1 MPGTAWAP
9 SSRNAKWG
17 VSEEGW
23 SLDPPSPNGFTTNST
38 TAAAMTTTPPM
49 MAGSSH
55 RGLALACGG
64 ETDKTPQRVSAQGRN
79 FNRLRPG
86 AFAAGVLS
94 AVCCRAVNLD
104 LETSKKGDVAIISL
118 RGEID
123 VYTAPRLRQALI
135 DLVEGGSK
143 DIVVDMDKVDFLD
156 STGLGV
162 LVGGLKRVK
171 SNDGEMKLVVT
182 QDRIMKIFDITGLA
196 KVFPMF
202 GSLDEATGQPA
213 DG

>member
-1 MPGTAWAP
+1 
-9 SSRNAKWG
+9 
-17 VSEEGW
+17 
-23 SLDPPSPNGFTTNST
+23 
-38 TAAAMTTTPPM
+38 
-49 MAGSSH
+49 
-55 RGLALACGG
+55 
-64 ETDKTPQRVSAQGRN
+64 
-79 FNRLRPG
+79 
-86 AFAAGVLS
+86 
-94 AVCCRAVNLD
+94 VNLD

-202 GSLDEATGQPA
+202 GSLDDAVGQQPA

>member
-1 MPGTAWAP
+1 M
-9 SSRNAKWG
+9 
-17 VSEEGW
+17 
-23 SLDPPSPNGFTTNST
+23 
-38 TAAAMTTTPPM
+38 
-49 MAGSSH
+49 
-55 RGLALACGG
+55 
-64 ETDKTPQRVSAQGRN
+64 
-79 FNRLRPG
+79 
-86 AFAAGVLS
+86 
-94 AVCCRAVNLD
+94 NLD